1 MAGDDDGS
9 HPVTPTVNSQAC
21 RQEGSAG
28 LNQEGDARKDPGERP
43 RDESDRETE
52 GVPI

>member
-1 MAGDDDGS
+1 MAGDDNGS
-9 HPVTPTVNSQAC
+9 HPVTPTVNSQAR

-28 LNQEGDARKDPGERP
+28 LNQEGDTRKDLGERP

-52 GVPI
+52 VVPI